1 MSPQEGSRFAGGG
14 AKGVLAGGS
23 GDMTGALGIDVG
35 GTKLAGVVL
44 SGGPGHWEVVAQGR
58 ARVAQSLEGLQDGV
72 AQLASSLCAQ
82 ALSEKGVEARWAGF
96 GMPARVSRDGR
107 LGRAA
112 NLRFITG
119 LDGKE
124 LLGKALAK
132 AQVCQDA
139 GGVTVDNDAT
149 CAMAGEAALGAARG
163 MRDALMITLGTGI
176 GGGLLLEGQI
186 YRGAHGFAGEVGHF
200 VIDADGPVCACGK
213 RGCWEQLASGP
224 ALARMAREAL
234 ESGKLG
240 AVGALVGGDAS
251 LVRGEHVTQAAAA
264 GDKEAQALLDELVY
278 WMALGLEGLV
288 EVLDVE
294 AAVIGGGMVEA
305 GELIMGPLRQKVNEL
320 LHVGN
325 ERDELPVLRAELG
338 SLAGAVGA
346 AFLAWQDATRG
357 G

>member
-1 MSPQEGSRFAGGG
+1 MSPESEAGSPGAGR
-14 AKGVLAGGS
+14 S
-23 GDMTGALGIDVG
+23 TGALGIDVG

-44 SGGPGHWEVVAQGR
+44 FGGPGQWEVAAEGR
-58 ARVAQSLEGLQDGV
+58 STVAQSLEGLQEGV
-72 AQLASSLCAQ
+72 AELAASLCEQ
-82 ALSEKGVEARWAGF
+82 AASQKGVETLWAGF

-119 LDGKE
+119 LDGKQI
-124 LLGKALAK
+124 LGEALAK
-132 AQVCQDA
+132 ANVCQGA
-139 GGVTVDNDAT
+139 GSLTVDNDAT

-200 VIDADGPVCACGK
+200 VIDVDGPACACGK

-224 ALARMAREAL
+224 ALARMAREAI
-234 ESGKLG
+234 EEGKLQ
-240 AVGALVGGDAS
+240 AVAALVGGDVS

-264 GDKEAQALLDELVY
+264 GDGEARALLEELVH

-294 AAVIGGGMVEA
+294 AAVIGGGMAEA
-305 GELIMGPLRQKVNEL
+305 GELIMGPLRREVNEL

-325 ERDELPVLRAELG
+325 ERDELPVLKAELG

-346 AFLAWQDATRG
+346 AFLAWQDATQG